1 MEFRSAED
9 RGVLV
14 IAVSGRLDS
23 TTSGALEKEVRG
35 QLQSGG
41 VRIVFDLSALE
52 FISSAGLRVF
62 IMAAREIRGKGSIA
76 LAAPVPNVKRL
87 LDVTGVAT
95 FATIYDTATEAVE
108 TLINRHSD
116 SVEASSRP
124 LVLTIHEMKV

>member
-1 MEFRSAED
+1 MEYRISDD

-14 IAVSGRLDS
+14 ICVSGRLDS

-41 VRIVFDLSALE
+41 ARIVFDLSALE

-62 IMAAREIRGKGSIA
+62 LMAARLIQGKGSIA
-76 LAAPVPNVKRL
+76 LAAPVPNVKQL

-95 FATIYDTATEAVE
+95 FAPIYNTATEAVE
-108 TLINRHSD
+108 SLIHRHS
-116 SVEASSRP
+116 
-124 LVLTIHEMKV
+124 EMKV